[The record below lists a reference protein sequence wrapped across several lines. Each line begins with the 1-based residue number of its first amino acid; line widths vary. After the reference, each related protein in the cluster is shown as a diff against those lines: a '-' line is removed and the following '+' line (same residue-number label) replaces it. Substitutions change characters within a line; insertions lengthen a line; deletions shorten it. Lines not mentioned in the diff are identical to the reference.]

1 MDIRGLHAAYQSIY
15 ADDIVEHH
23 EKDADG
29 NVIEHDEL
37 TEEELE
43 EGIDYAVEY
52 FLEEEIEEADLDQI
66 IEEVGIIDFTEF
78 VLEERKARKM
88 NVRSLKT
95 AKKKAEEI
103 KASTKDVVAR
113 GTPKD
118 TVARARTERSLKK
131 PKLAKPATKKV
142 VKSVEKV
149 KAAKPAPKKAAPK
162 PVAKKAAPKPVA
174 KKAAPAPKKAAPK
187 PAPKKAAPK
196 ASKEGIRSKISTAV
210 KKGTARHKAAV
221 KKVTSSKAVKGA
233 KEFGK
238 GFVSGVKDTVKF
250 AKKAKKAV
258 VGETL
263 QALLDTL
270 EEGAK
275 LDKFDA
281 VIAYLVDQN
290 LVENF
295 EEAQKGMT
303 VIDSDIITEIYEYQ
317 TEAMLL
323 TNADKKANTPA
334 WKNRDK
340 KNPKTGEP
348 IYKKADH
355 LKSEGYQRN
364 PEKGEEEERKRN
376 KKVPGERTPMPPR
389 GDKRR
394 EDFERW
400 YAANVR

>member
-1 MDIRGLHAAYQSIY
+1 MDIRGLHAAYHSIY
-15 ADDIVEHH
+15 AEDIVEHH

-37 TEEELE
+37 TEEEIE
-43 EGIDYAVEY
+43 ESIDYAVEY

-78 VLEERKARKM
+78 VFEERKARKM

-103 KASTKDVVAR
+103 KASKKDVVAR

-118 TVARARTERSLKK
+118 TLGRARTERSLKK
-131 PKLAKPATKKV
+131 PKLAKPAAKKV
-142 VKSVEKV
+142 AKTVEKV

-162 PVAKKAAPKPVA
+162 PVA
-174 KKAAPAPKKAAPK
+174 KKAAPK

-355 LKSEGYQRN
+355 LKD
-364 PEKGEEEERKRN
+364 EK
-376 KKVPGERTPMPPR
+376 
-389 GDKRR
+389 
-394 EDFERW
+394 
-400 YAANVR
+400 

>member
-15 ADDIVEHH
+15 ADDIVE
-23 EKDADG
+23 E
-29 NVIEHDEL
+29 VEL
-37 TEEELE
+37 TEEEID
-43 EGIDYAVEY
+43 EGIDDVTEY
-52 FLEEEIEEADLDQI
+52 FLEEELDEEDVEQI

-78 VLEERKARKM
+78 VIEERKARKM

-103 KASTKDVVAR
+103 KASKKDVVAR

-118 TVARARTERSLKK
+118 TLSRARTERSLKK
-131 PKLAKPATKKV
+131 PKLAKPAAKKV

-149 KAAKPAPKKAAPK
+149 KAAKPAPKKAAPRK
-162 PVAKKAAPKPVA
+162 QKGAMSYDGPN
-174 KKAAPAPKKAAPK
+174 K
-187 PAPKKAAPK
+187 PASEAKDRVLAKAKAKKAAPK
-196 ASKEGIRSKISTAV
+196 ASKEGIRSKISSAV

-355 LKSEGYQRN
+355 LKD
-364 PEKGEEEERKRN
+364 EK
-376 KKVPGERTPMPPR
+376 
-389 GDKRR
+389 
-394 EDFERW
+394 
-400 YAANVR
+400 

>member
-15 ADDIVEHH
+15 AEDIVE
-23 EKDADG
+23 E
-29 NVIEHDEL
+29 VEL
-37 TEEELE
+37 TEEEID
-43 EGIDYAVEY
+43 EGIDDVTEY
-52 FLEEEIEEADLDQI
+52 FLEEELDEEDVEQI

-103 KASTKDVVAR
+103 KASKKDVVAR

-118 TVARARTERSLKK
+118 TLSRARTERSLKK
-131 PKLAKPATKKV
+131 PKLAKPAAKKV

-162 PVAKKAAPKPVA
+162 PVAKKAAP
-174 KKAAPAPKKAAPK
+174 APKKAAPK
-187 PAPKKAAPK
+187 PAPKKEAPK
-196 ASKEGIRSKISTAV
+196 ASKEGIRSKISSAV
-210 KKGTARHKAAV
+210 KKGTKRHKAAV
-221 KKVTSSKAVKGA
+221 KKLSGSKAVKGA

-238 GFVSGVKDTVKF
+238 GFVSGVKDTVTF

-270 EEGAK
+270 EEDAK

-290 LVENF
+290 LVEDF

-303 VIDSDIITEIYEYQ
+303 VLDSDTITEIYDYQ

-355 LKSEGYQRN
+355 LKD
-364 PEKGEEEERKRN
+364 EK
-376 KKVPGERTPMPPR
+376 
-389 GDKRR
+389 
-394 EDFERW
+394 
-400 YAANVR
+400 

>member
-1 MDIRGLHAAYQSIY
+1 MDLREIHAAYQSIY
-15 ADDIVEHH
+15 AEDIVEHH

-29 NVIEHDEL
+29 NIIEHDEL
-37 TEEELE
+37 TEEEIE
-43 EGIDYAVEY
+43 ESIDYAVEY

-78 VLEERKARKM
+78 VIEERKARKM

-103 KASTKDVVAR
+103 KASKKDVVPR

-118 TVARARTERSLKK
+118 TLGRARTERSLKK

-162 PVAKKAAPKPVA
+162 PVAKKAAP
-174 KKAAPAPKKAAPK
+174 APKKAAPK
-187 PAPKKAAPK
+187 PVAKKATPAPKKEAPK
-196 ASKEGIRSKISTAV
+196 ASKEGIRSKISSAV

-221 KKVTSSKAVKGA
+221 KKVASSKAVKGA

-270 EEGAK
+270 EEGVE

-281 VIAYLVDQN
+281 VIAYLIDEN
-290 LVENF
+290 LAEDF
-295 EEAQKGMT
+295 EQAQKMMT
-303 VIDSDIITEIYEYQ
+303 LINEEMVNEVYAHQLNEVYTVTAADKRGN
-317 TEAMLL
+317 TEAW
-323 TNADKKANTPA
+323 KRYKAGA
-334 WKNRDK
+334 KNV
-340 KNPKTGEP
+340 KTGEP
-348 IYKKADH
+348 LYKPADH
-355 LKSEGYQRN
+355 LKD
-364 PEKGEEEERKRN
+364 EK
-376 KKVPGERTPMPPR
+376 
-389 GDKRR
+389 
-394 EDFERW
+394 
-400 YAANVR
+400 